1 MPSPSRLPPGQ
12 LPVRHIDPDDLPD
25 DEWDRLAAGPTPRS
39 VAWRIGSHIED
50 AWRAIWQVDAARLTA
65 HDFALYLGRP
75 LAMSGPG
82 GAAVILTAELVA
94 YLERFR
100 RAPDLIDLPLSRT
113 TVKRLRRAL
122 GHNWY
127 EDGERWWLRRL
138 DDLEAM
144 TTADFAVRYGVKLEA
159 VTYARLNL
167 LGPRQRPA
175 HWWLEPATADLL
187 LSPQP
192 RIYIALMLD
201 ICASSVGRLRAR
213 LRHARGEPMD
223 KASVAARV
231 SAAKTGLPAHP
242 NTALALRAAASRPK
256 SDAWR
261 AALGDRNR
269 QRPRPQSWV
278 EREWSAAEDAALG
291 TMPDRAASEYL
302 GRTIAAVRNRRRA
315 LGRRAFLK

>member
-127 EDGERWWLRRL
+127 EDGERWWLRRM

-192 RIYIALMLD
+192 RIYIALML
-201 ICASSVGRLRAR
+201 AGARMPPGARADM
-213 LRHARGEPMD
+213 LDLEP
-223 KASVAARV
+223 
-231 SAAKTGLPAHP
+231 PE
-242 NTALALRAAASRPK
+242 
-256 SDAWR
+256 
-261 AALGDRNR
+261 LGQDH
-269 QRPRPQSWV
+269 
-278 EREWSAAEDAALG
+278 L
-291 TMPDRAASEYL
+291 
-302 GRTIAAVRNRRRA
+302 A
-315 LGRRAFLK
+315 LGRQRLADNRELGAQHLAHRRFCFRPRQTPRHPVDQILEIHDLSSSAIADIGPRASPSGGHGSSSGPSAT